1 MVTGTADGTGRLL
14 IVNADDVR
22 RECSAQLDRLEAA
35 GLQLT
40 HLDAHQ
46 HLHLWPSVAG
56 VTVDLAVERGI
67 PAIRLTRAHGWSPT
81 SAGVRALSARL
92 HQRARAAG
100 LAITDDA
107 RGLEGAGHL
116 SEPHLIQT
124 VDDLGAGGARTAELG
139 THPGTADDPDRARYR
154 WGYEWPAE
162 LDALCSPAA
171 RQAVERHGFT
181 LGSYADLVGAA

>member
-1 MVTGTADGTGRLL
+1 VTGTADGTGRLL
-14 IVNADDVR
+14 IVNADDFGLTAGI
-22 RECSAQLDRLEAA
+22 CSGILRAQQD
-35 GLQLT
+35 GI
-40 HLDAHQ
+40 
-46 HLHLWPSVAG
+46 
-56 VTVDLAVERGI
+56 VTSTTAIAVGLAVERGI

-92 HQRARAAG
+92 HQRVRAAG
-100 LAITDDA
+100 LAVTDDA

-116 SEPHLIQT
+116 SEPHLIRT
-124 VDDLGAGGARTAELG
+124 VDDLGAGGARTAEIG

-162 LDALCSPAA
+162 LEALCSPAA